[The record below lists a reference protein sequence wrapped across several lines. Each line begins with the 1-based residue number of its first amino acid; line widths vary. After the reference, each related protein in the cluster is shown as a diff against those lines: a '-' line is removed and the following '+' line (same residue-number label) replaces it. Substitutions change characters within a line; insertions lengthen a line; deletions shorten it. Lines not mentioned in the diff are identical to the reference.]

1 MLLTPLNTVS
11 TKMKMCISQ
20 RWKIFENCFEASVI
34 DLCAKIE
41 EKAVA
46 VYCGFL
52 LCITIYSIVC
62 LLALHKN

>member
-1 MLLTPLNTVS
+1 VENF
-11 TKMKMCISQ
+11 K
-20 RWKIFENCFEASVI
+20 NCFEASVI